1 MSRRLALLVNPT
13 AGGGRGARVLPAVR
27 ARLEAGGAQVQV
39 LAGRDAGES
48 LRLAEQAAADGV
60 DALVAL
66 GGDGLVSLAAQ
77 ALEGTGTPLAVVPVG
92 TGNDGARTL
101 GLPLDP
107 LAAADVALTGVPRT
121 VDLARAGER
130 TFLTVLSSGFDSRVN
145 ERANAMRWPGGT
157 ARYVRAMLAELP
169 VFRPVPYELVLDGEP
184 VALTAMLV
192 AVGNGRSYGGG
203 MQVCPGADLS
213 DGLLDVTVLTALPT
227 LRFLRLFPSVY
238 SGAHVRRPEVR
249 TYRARSV
256 RLSAPGMT
264 AFADGEPVGPLPVTV
279 EVAPGALTVLAV
291 RELTL

>member
-13 AGGGRGARVLPAVR
+13 AGGGRGAKVLPAVR
-27 ARLEAGGAQVQV
+27 ARLEAGGASVQV
-39 LAGRDAGES
+39 LAGRDAADS
-48 LRLAEQAAADGV
+48 LRLAEQAVADDV
-60 DALVAL
+60 DVLVAL

-77 ALEGTGTPLAVVPVG
+77 ALAGTTTPLAVVPVG

-107 LAAADVALTGVPRT
+107 LAAAEVALTGLPRT
-121 VDLARAGER
+121 VDLARAGDR

-169 VFRPVPYELVLDGEP
+169 VFRPVPYELVLDGEQ

-203 MQVCPGADLS
+203 MLVCPDADLS

-256 RLSAPGMT
+256 QLSAPGMT
-264 AFADGEPVGPLPVTV
+264 AFAGGEPVGALPVTV
-279 EVAPGALTVLAV
+279 EALPGALTVLVGA
-291 RELTL
+291 